1 MKTRQKKA
9 GTAALVL
16 LLLCLCVMLISLNTG
31 TIRLSPVEVFK
42 TALGFGSPRDSIV
55 LFDYRLPRLLIAML
69 AGIGLGIAGC
79 LLQGLSRNAL
89 ADPGVIGIHAGAAFG
104 LILFL
109 RFFGTLEGSFTI
121 FIPLFTFIGGLC
133 AAGLITVF
141 SFDRKAGFLPQRLL
155 LNGIALA
162 AGFSALTLVLSLRL
176 DEEVYSFAAY
186 WLAGNIWGREWIHV
200 LALLP
205 WLLVLV
211 PYSFF
216 HAGTLNMLSLGEA
229 PAAGLGVNVAKQRAG
244 MLLCAVALS
253 SASVSMAGGIG
264 FIGLAAPQIARRIA
278 GPLHQYV
285 LPLSGLIG
293 MLILM
298 AADTIG
304 RSLFAPA
311 GIPAG
316 IVTAALGAPYFLYVF
331 RKSTHS

>member
-1 MKTRQKKA
+1 MITRRKKA
-9 GTAALVL
+9 GKAALIL
-16 LLLCLCVMLISLNTG
+16 LLLCLCVLLISLNTG
-31 TIRLSPVEVFK
+31 TIRLSPIEVWK
-42 TALGFGSPRDSIV
+42 TIIGLGSPRDSII

-69 AGIGLGIAGC
+69 AGAGLGIAGC

-89 ADPGVIGIHAGAAFG
+89 ADPGVIGIHAGAALG

-109 RFFGTLEGSFTI
+109 RFFSTFEGSFT
-121 FIPLFTFIGGLC
+121 FLIPFFTFMGGMC
-133 AAGLITVF
+133 AAGLVVLF
-141 SFDRKAGFLPQRLL
+141 SYNRSTGFLPQRLL

-176 DEEVYSFAAY
+176 DEEVYSFAAH
-186 WLAGNIWGREWIHV
+186 WLAGNIWGREWVHV

-205 WLLVLV
+205 WFVLFM
-211 PYSFF
+211 PYAFF
-216 HAGTLNMLSLGEA
+216 HTGTLNILSLGEG
-229 PAAGLGVNVAKQRAG
+229 AASGLGVHVTKYRIRL
-244 MLLCAVALS
+244 LLCAVALS

-278 GPLHQYV
+278 GPLHQYI

-304 RSLFAPA
+304 RSLFDPT

-316 IVTAALGAPYFLYVF
+316 IVTVALGAPYFLYVF
-331 RKSTHS
+331 RKSIHS